1 MPVDDTK
8 RDQLIHQLIE
18 QIDTHPDQVGGYVD
32 LITMLTSVGSLDQ
45 ASELYL
51 RAQERFNDASLTY
64 AGGLLDYA
72 REQYQQGITT
82 IMPLLDDADYRADAA
97 YMLGLMYQ
105 KLSQPQQALAF
116 ALIASDADADAED
129 AALLVA
135 NLLLTQGYF
144 EQVTDRLEPLLKHDS
159 AAVNFTYGLAM
170 NAQEKDGRPYL
181 EKAEQLDPETYAQQT
196 AQLRDISRFLN
207 VRGRDDGNA

>member
-72 REQYQQGITT
+72 REQYQQGITDL
-82 IMPLLDDADYRADAA
+82 MPLLDDADYRADAA

-116 ALIASDADADAED
+116 ALIASDADADAKD

>member
-72 REQYQQGITT
+72 REQYQQGITDL
-82 IMPLLDDADYRADAA
+82 MPLLDDADYRADAA

>member
-72 REQYQQGITT
+72 REQYQQGITDL
-82 IMPLLDDADYRADAA
+82 MPLLDDADYRADAA

-105 KLSQPQQALAF
+105 KMSQPQQALAF

-144 EQVTDRLEPLLKHDS
+144 EQVTERLEPLLKHDS

-181 EKAEQLDPETYAQQT
+181 EKAEQLDPETYAEQT

>member
-72 REQYQQGITT
+72 REQYQQGITDL
-82 IMPLLDDADYRADAA
+82 MPLLDDADYRADAA

-105 KLSQPQQALAF
+105 K
-116 ALIASDADADAED
+116 
-129 AALLVA
+129 
-135 NLLLTQGYF
+135 
-144 EQVTDRLEPLLKHDS
+144 
-159 AAVNFTYGLAM
+159 
-170 NAQEKDGRPYL
+170 
-181 EKAEQLDPETYAQQT
+181 
-196 AQLRDISRFLN
+196 
-207 VRGRDDGNA
+207 

>member
-105 KLSQPQQALAF
+105 KMSQPKQALAF

-170 NAQEKDGRPYL
+170 NAQGKDGRPYL